1 MNPKKN
7 ITPGMLV
14 RLITGR
20 HDVKNMVLFVVEAH
34 PFVCID
40 AAPHSPD
47 VEIVVVR
54 PDGTAI
60 GGNACSCCIEVLND

>member
-1 MNPKKN
+1 MRARKN
-7 ITPGMLV
+7 IAPGMLV

-34 PFVCID
+34 PFVRID
-40 AAPHSPD
+40 AAEHNPD